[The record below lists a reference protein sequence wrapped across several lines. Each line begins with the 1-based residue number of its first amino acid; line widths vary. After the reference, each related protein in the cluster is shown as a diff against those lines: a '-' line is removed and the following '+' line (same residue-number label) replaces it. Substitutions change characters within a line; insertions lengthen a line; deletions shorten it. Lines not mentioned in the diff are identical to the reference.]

1 MDTTQSTSLVD
12 GFVKLTAQEST
23 SIQAACDNSLATTGE
38 AVSYESAGKS
48 FLDVKIARARATW
61 RKHCPP
67 SYDMTNVSSIPTKKL
82 NIVMPYQFGA
92 KHAKNDGYDLGLYI
106 SGEPGTYKTRI
117 AWYKCAMEFVS
128 GKSFRFMSPDDF
140 AMCSSQAMYRSD
152 IGLSLMNEMKTV
164 DLLFIDDLFKNKMT
178 ENQDFMLYAILETR
192 MAWLKPFIITS
203 NVPFDD
209 IAAFFSD
216 SAKARQVSA
225 IMRRVGDTSKIVTF
239 K

>member
-38 AVSYESAGKS
+38 AVSYESAGNN
-48 FLDVKIARARATW
+48 FLNVKIARTRAAW
-61 RKHCPP
+61 RKFCPP
-67 SYDMTNVSSIPTKKL
+67 SYDMTNVSNIPSKKL
-82 NIVMPYQFGA
+82 NLVMPYQFGA
-92 KHAKNDGYDLGLYI
+92 KHAKDDGYDLGLYI
-106 SGEPGTYKTRI
+106 FGEPGTFKTRI
-117 AWYKCAMEFVS
+117 SWYKCAMEFVS

-140 AMCSSQAMYRSD
+140 AMCSAQAMYRSD
-152 IGLSLMNEMKTV
+152 IGLALMNEMKTV

-203 NVPFDD
+203 NVPFEDM
-209 IAAFFSD
+209 ASFFSEV
-216 SAKARQVSA
+216 AKAKQVSA
-225 IMRRVGDTSKIVTF
+225 IMRRIGETSKIVTF